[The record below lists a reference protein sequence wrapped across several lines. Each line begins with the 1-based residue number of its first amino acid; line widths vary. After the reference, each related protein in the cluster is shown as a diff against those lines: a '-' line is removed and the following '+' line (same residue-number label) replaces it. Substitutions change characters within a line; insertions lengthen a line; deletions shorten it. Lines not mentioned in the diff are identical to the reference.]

1 MKPRGEKEIFLRGH
15 PFTLKHERLYTANR
29 TNFFVNRVVKNWNT
43 LPKTVVG
50 AGSLN
55 TFKNSLDRL
64 RSNQDLLYNKHRA
77 VIEKKD
83 YTLTGSNELIY
94 MISP

>member
-1 MKPRGEKEIFLRGH
+1 MNDYIQQIEQ
-15 PFTLKHERLYTANR
+15 T
-29 TNFFVNRVVKNWNT
+29 FFVNRVVKNWNT

-55 TFKNSLDRL
+55 VFKNSLDRL
-64 RSNQDLLYNKHRA
+64 WSNQDLLYNNHRA

-83 YTLTGSNELIY
+83 YILTGSNE
-94 MISP
+94 

>member
-1 MKPRGEKEIFLRGH
+1 MNDYIQQIKQ
-15 PFTLKHERLYTANR
+15 T
-29 TNFFVNRVVKNWNT
+29 FFVNRVVKNWNT

-64 RSNQDLLYNKHRA
+64 WSNQDLLYNNHRA

-83 YTLTGSNELIY
+83 YILTGSSECIY
-94 MISP
+94 DQPIVDLNLRAVLSISIYK